1 MPRFKT
7 EPFAHQ
13 LAEVDEHWSTPH
25 RCLWWEQGTGKTKA
39 IIDTAAALYREGK
52 IDAIFIIAPGG
63 VHDNWILDEIPDH
76 MPDEIPI
83 MTHAFQTKSMRTKR
97 FQTYAPSLLEF
108 EGLAVLAMTFDS
120 IMTQKKKGVKK
131 FKYLGA
137 EYAKAFLTGRKC
149 LFVVDE
155 GSYIKTP
162 GAQVTKRLLSAAKYA
177 DYRRLLNGTPVIDS
191 PMHAYSQVKWANPEI
206 WEGIGIHAFQ
216 HYKVM
221 FGLWQ
226 QQQLGNG
233 RSFPQLLRYCNLK
246 LLKEKMDEVG
256 TRIRKDDVLDIPP
269 KVYQRVYYDLSPTQR
284 KVYTTLERTMEV
296 DLGDDDMLTVDIAIV
311 RDLRLQQI
319 TSGFAPTDDGGVDN
333 LVTICAQ
340 APRLKALEGVIERT
354 DGSAII
360 WAKFKEEKKNIA
372 ALLEKMGHSY
382 VVYSSKN
389 RVQAKED
396 FQSGKARFFIA
407 NQSSGAAR
415 GITLT
420 KASTVVYYSNTFS
433 LDDRAQSE
441 DRAHRSG
448 QTKSVNYVDIIAK
461 DTVDL
466 KIVETLLKKQET
478 SNEITGDQ
486 GKILDE

>member
-1 MPRFKT
+1 MKRFKT

-13 LAEVDEHWSTPH
+13 LAEVDAHWSTPY

-39 IIDTAAALYREGK
+39 VIDTAAALYRAGK
-52 IDAIFIIAPGG
+52 IDAVFIVAPGG
-63 VHDNWILDEIPDH
+63 VHDNWIRDEIPAH
-76 MPDEIPI
+76 MPDEIPL
-83 MTHAFQTKSMRTKR
+83 MTHAYQTKSQCTKR
-97 FQTYAPSLLEF
+97 FQTYAPTLLEF

-120 IMTQKKKGVKK
+120 IMTQRKRGAKI
-131 FKYLGA
+131 KYKGA
-137 EYAKAFLTGRKC
+137 EYAKAFLTTRRC

-162 GAQVTKRLLSAAKYA
+162 GAQVTKRLLAAAKYA
-177 DYRRLLNGTPVIDS
+177 EYRRLLNGTPVIDS
-191 PMHAYSQVKWANPEI
+191 PMHAYSQVKWADPEI
-206 WEGIGIHAFQ
+206 WTSIGINAFQ
-216 HYKVM
+216 HFKVM

-246 LLKEKMDEVG
+246 LLKEKMDEAG
-256 TRIRKDDVLDIPP
+256 TRIRKDEVLDLPP

-284 KVYTTLERTMEV
+284 KVYTTLERDMEV
-296 DLGDDDMLTVDIAIV
+296 ELGDEGTLTVDIAIV

-319 TSGFAPTDDGGVDN
+319 TSGFAPTDDGGSDN
-333 LVTICAQ
+333 LVTICSD
-340 APRLKALEGVIERT
+340 APRLKALEGIIERT

-360 WAKFKEEKKNIA
+360 WAKFQEEKRNIA
-372 ALLEKMGHSY
+372 ALLKKMGHSY
-382 VVYSSKN
+382 VVYDSKN

-466 KIVETLLKKQET
+466 KIVDTLLKKQQT

-486 GKILDE
+486 GNILDE

>member
-13 LAEVDEHWSTPH
+13 LAEVDAHWATPY

-52 IDAIFIIAPGG
+52 IDAVFIIAPGG
-63 VHDNWILDEIPDH
+63 VHDNWIRDEIPTH
-76 MPDEIPI
+76 MPDDIPV
-83 MTHAFQTKSMRTKR
+83 MSHAFQTKSMRTKR
-97 FQTYAPSLLEF
+97 FQAYAPTLLEF
-108 EGLAVLAMTFDS
+108 EGMAICAMSFDS
-120 IMTQKKKGVKK
+120 IMTQKKRGAKI
-131 FKYLGA
+131 KYLGA

-162 GAQVTKRLLSAAKYA
+162 GAQVTKRLLAAAKYA
-177 DYRRLLNGTPVIDS
+177 EYRRLLNGTPVIDS
-191 PMHAYSQVKWANPEI
+191 PMHAYSQVKWADAEI
-206 WEGIGIHAFQ
+206 WSSIGIHQFQ

-226 QQQLGNG
+226 QQQMGNG
-233 RSFPQLLRYCNLK
+233 RSFPKLLRFRNLN
-246 LLKEKMDEVG
+246 LLKEKMEEIG
-256 TRIRKDDVLDIPP
+256 SRIRKDDVMDLPP
-269 KVYQRVYYDLSPTQR
+269 KVYQRIYYDLSPKQR
-284 KVYTTLERTMEV
+284 AVYTALEKHMEV
-296 DLGDDDMLTVDIAIV
+296 DLGDDDMLTVDMAIV

-319 TSGFAPTDDGGVDN
+319 TSGFAPTDDGGAAN
-333 LVTICAQ
+333 LVTICDD

-372 ALLEKMGHSY
+372 ALLKKMGHSY
-382 VVYSSKN
+382 VVYDSKN

-396 FQSGKARFFIA
+396 FQSGKVRFFVA

-420 KASTVVYYSNTFS
+420 KASTVIYYSNTFS

-448 QTKSVNYVDIIAK
+448 QTKSVNYIDIIAK
-461 DTVDL
+461 ETVDL
-466 KIVETLLKKQET
+466 KIVETLLRKQDT
-478 SNEITGDQ
+478 SDTITGDQ
-486 GKILDE
+486 GRILDE